1 MEYSNPT
8 REEDPY
14 ALPDIEVFHVP
25 EDYDPENDGD
35 PLEEGWYWWACL
47 PGCLPDSD
55 PAGPFAA
62 YDEALADAQDM

>member
-14 ALPDIEVFHVP
+14 ALPDIEVWHASEYPP
-25 EDYDPENDGD
+25 EDGEA
-35 PLEEGWYWWACL
+35 LEEGWYWWACL

-62 YDEALADAQDM
+62 YDESLADAQDM